1 METVYFQTRRFM
13 MRRDNVIDF
22 QAYKDKLAE
31 LAAEEETAPPPE
43 TAPAEKRAWGWAD
56 LAELAATVGVAAAA
70 LSATLA
76 FLGM

>member
-1 METVYFQTRRFM
+1 MV
-13 MRRDNVIDF
+13 RRDNVIDF

-31 LAAEEETAPPPE
+31 LEAAAPLPE
-43 TAPAEKRAWGWAD
+43 RAPAEKRAWEWAD

-76 FLGM
+76 FLRI